1 MYLLSFY
8 NSTRVSGYDRST
20 DVVET
25 KKQRIDDYS
34 MSKRDDYKR
43 NDQSFKR
50 SNDYSKRE
58 PDPPIRPSYD
68 NRSRD
73 TMQSVVG
80 KDPRYSDSSNFR
92 DDRDS
97 RQDKSKQ
104 FYKHD
109 SSNDKSNQYYGNGS
123 GGGGSGSGSG
133 GHRVHNSMM
142 SSTSTSNGG
151 KQRYDNQSHMQD
163 NRYQDNRQ
171 TSSGN
176 WYGSSNTGGGQSQNS
191 KSFMPQSSS
200 SSSSNNWPLKQQQ
213 PDGNW
218 GRNMD
223 SNQDRYDRTYNERR
237 TPQYSDSQRP
247 SSFVG
252 GRPQERGYGGGGR
265 F

>member
-1 MYLLSFY
+1 MSFY
-8 NSTRVSGYDRST
+8 SSSRVSGYDRST
-20 DVVET
+20 DAVET

-50 SNDYSKRE
+50 SNDYKRE

-68 NRSRD
+68 NRTRD
-73 TMQSVVG
+73 TMQSVVS
-80 KDPRYSDSSNFR
+80 KDPRYSDSSSFR

-123 GGGGSGSGSG
+123 GSGSG
-133 GHRVHNSMM
+133 GHRVHNSMI

-163 NRYQDNRQ
+163 NRYQDSRQ
-171 TSSGN
+171 TSSSGG
-176 WYGSSNTGGGQSQNS
+176 WYGNSNTGGSQSQNS

-200 SSSSNNWPLKQQQ
+200 SSSNSWPLKQQQ
-213 PDGNW
+213 PESNW

-252 GRPQERGYGGGGR
+252 GRPQERGYGGGGGGGR